1 MVTAVGDADVVDEAG
16 VPPHET
22 MAAIARTISAL
33 RTPEDT
39 ELSYWSGPGG
49 IPNITIGPTVTI
61 V

>member
-1 MVTAVGDADVVDEAG
+1 
-16 VPPHET
+16 